1 MEARPCEIVKS
12 FGVKLVHTSE
22 PSKFTFSAVKIAVVI
37 FVGGDQLG
45 LANVVND
52 LNLFH
57 HLDGKGQVG
66 GPVET
71 IFFVFQV
78 KLGGGGVLDA
88 GGGPQV
94 VVHLNQQMGF
104 DAAAEIQSLEI
115 AAGLEVKIV
124 APDQGGRAGAEYVG
138 KLDGRGVGDIGGAV
152 NDLFLAPAVAGL
164 VQPEM
169 HLSEID
175 ID

>member
-1 MEARPCEIVKS
+1 
-12 FGVKLVHTSE
+12 
-22 PSKFTFSAVKIAVVI
+22 
-37 FVGGDQLG
+37 
-45 LANVVND
+45 
-52 LNLFH
+52 
-57 HLDGKGQVG
+57 
-66 GPVET
+66 
-71 IFFVFQV
+71 
-78 KLGGGGVLDA
+78 
-88 GGGPQV
+88 
-94 VVHLNQQMGF
+94 MGF

>member
-1 MEARPCEIVKS
+1 MVVKEAALGQQLILVIVDAGMKPGAGFYGRGMEGLVVVNEFLVVSMEARPCEIVKS

-94 VVHLNQQMGF
+94 VVHLNQ
-104 DAAAEIQSLEI
+104 
-115 AAGLEVKIV
+115 
-124 APDQGGRAGAEYVG
+124 
-138 KLDGRGVGDIGGAV
+138 
-152 NDLFLAPAVAGL
+152 
-164 VQPEM
+164 
-169 HLSEID
+169 
-175 ID
+175 